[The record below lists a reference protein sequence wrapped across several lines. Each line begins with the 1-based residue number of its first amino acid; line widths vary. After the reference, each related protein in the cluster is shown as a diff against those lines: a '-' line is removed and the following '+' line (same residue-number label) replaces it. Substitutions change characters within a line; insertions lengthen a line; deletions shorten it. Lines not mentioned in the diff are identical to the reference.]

1 MIAMALAGTDAIPR
15 WRSLMG
21 PTKVYKYVNQIN
33 LSWNIRSGNISG
45 LFSAGVSVSTAFQ
58 EKKPVVYKWLSL

>member
-1 MIAMALAGTDAIPR
+1 MSYCHLICCSGPMIAMALAGTDAIPR

-33 LSWNIRSGNISG
+33 L
-45 LFSAGVSVSTAFQ
+45 L
-58 EKKPVVYKWLSL
+58 